1 MGQADTTFA
10 LYARSTPPLPF
21 LDRVGSPAASKALG
35 KSVVDRFSD
44 PAAARFHTEEMSFLA
59 ADPWSATIFLSAS
72 RENGVEH
79 DPSSVSD
86 RICLVGLIFI
96 YFSLIRASRCSLNI
110 LCYFRY
116 YFKKSFLFL
125 ENIWFRL
132 IDNIFLSPAIYFL
145 ITNIRVDKVS
155 SVRY

>member
-1 MGQADTTFA
+1 MAKGNGPSRYDVCP
-10 LYARSTPPLPF
+10 LRSIH
-21 LDRVGSPAASKALG
+21 
-35 KSVVDRFSD
+35 
-44 PAAARFHTEEMSFLA
+44 AAAPLFGSRWIAGSEQSARKICRWSFFGPGRRSISHQGNELSRGR
-59 ADPWSATIFLSAS
+59 SATIFLSAS
-72 RENGVEH
+72 RENGAEH

-110 LCYFRY
+110 LCHFRY
-116 YFKKSFLFL
+116 YFKERV

-145 ITNIRVDKVS
+145 ITNIRMDKIS

>member
-72 RENGVEH
+72 RENGAEH
-79 DPSSVSD
+79 DPSSD

-110 LCYFRY
+110 LCHFRY
-116 YFKKSFLFL
+116 YFKERV

-145 ITNIRVDKVS
+145 ITNIRMDKIS

>member
-44 PAAARFHTEEMSFLA
+44 PAAARFHIEEMSFLA

-72 RENGVEH
+72 RENGAEH
-79 DPSSVSD
+79 DPSSD

-110 LCYFRY
+110 LCHFRY
-116 YFKKSFLFL
+116 YFKERV